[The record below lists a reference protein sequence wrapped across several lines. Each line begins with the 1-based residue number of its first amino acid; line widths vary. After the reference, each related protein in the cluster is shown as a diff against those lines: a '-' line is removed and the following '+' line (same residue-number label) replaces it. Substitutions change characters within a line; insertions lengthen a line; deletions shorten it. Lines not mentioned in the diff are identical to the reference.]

1 MIRCEFSEMTR
12 KALEGIP
19 VHDLDD
25 IYTRDDGSGCLIIE
39 DGHITGYERREEAR

>member
-39 DGHITGYERREEAR
+39 DGHITGYEKEERR